1 MQTSVLVQWLA
12 SRFGSSRESGAIGW
26 LTIGIIIG
34 VLLVVG
40 GIIKFLIPGD

>member
-1 MQTSVLVQWLA
+1 MQTLDLVQQLL
-12 SRFGSSRESGAIGW
+12 GAIRSPDERGAVGW

-40 GIIKFLIPGD
+40 GIIKFLIPGE